1 MELGSEQGAKQLVA
15 RRPASSLMGE
25 AWGSHGERKMP
36 PDALKLDVGTWQ
48 TPAGVLCILPICVAS
63 GIGNPTCVIESWSHG
78 IMVGRFPDTVAYIS
92 FLKDLLK
99 GSQERSE
106 ATFYIR
112 EGFRDASARVP
123 QGMCRAFSHLER
135 HFFGSGPVPSAP

>member
-1 MELGSEQGAKQLVA
+1 MAVNKGPMQLVA
-15 RRPASSLMGE
+15 KRPVSSLTGE
-25 AWGSHGERKMP
+25 AWGSHGERKTP
-36 PDALKLDVGTWQ
+36 VKALKLDVGTRQ
-48 TPAGVLCILPICVAS
+48 TPAGVPCIISICVAS
-63 GIGNPTCVIESWSHG
+63 RIGNPTSVIESWSHG
-78 IMVGRFPDTVAYIS
+78 VMVGRFPDTVAYIS

-135 HFFGSGPVPSAP
+135 HFFSSGPVPSAP